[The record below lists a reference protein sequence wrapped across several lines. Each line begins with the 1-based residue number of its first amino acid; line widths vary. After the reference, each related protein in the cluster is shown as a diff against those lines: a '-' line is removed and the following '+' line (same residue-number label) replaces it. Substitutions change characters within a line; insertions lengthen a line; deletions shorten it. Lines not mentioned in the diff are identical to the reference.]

1 MSHIILLGDS
11 IFDNGSYVVTDQSV
25 SDHLRHL
32 LASADSTTQVSLLAV
47 DGSYINDVS
56 RQLSQVPKDATHLF
70 VSIGGNDALSYATQ
84 LDLQA
89 PSRSL
94 LGQVERLRNEFETE
108 YRDLLKQ
115 LLSFNLPLTMC
126 TIYDHCPMISEDM
139 RLLLPTVLPVFNDC
153 ITRQVIAHGLPLI
166 DLRVVCSDQEDYVS
180 LFPIEPSEQGGL
192 KIARRILQVFNHQD
206 FSQEQTVA
214 YG

>member
-25 SDHLRHL
+25 SDHLRYL
-32 LASADSTTQVSLLAV
+32 LNSADSTTQVSLLAV

-56 RQLSQVPKDATHLF
+56 RQLSQVPKDATHLL

-108 YRDLLKQ
+108 YQDLLKQ
-115 LLSFNLPLTMC
+115 LLSFKLPLTMC
-126 TIYDHCPMISEDM
+126 TVYDHCPMISEDM

-206 FSQEQTVA
+206 FSQKQTVA